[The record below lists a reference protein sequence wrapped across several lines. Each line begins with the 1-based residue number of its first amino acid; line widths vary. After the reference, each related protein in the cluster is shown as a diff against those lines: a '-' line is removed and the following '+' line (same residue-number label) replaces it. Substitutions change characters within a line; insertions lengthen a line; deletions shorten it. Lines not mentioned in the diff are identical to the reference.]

1 MTPEVPL
8 RTRASRLSTERRQEI
23 FEAVVELV
31 QAQGYE
37 ATTIEQ
43 VAAAARTSKATLYR
57 HWSDKPSLVV
67 AAVTGTSA
75 IDLAAI
81 DTGSLVTDLELLVD
95 MMAARAQRNLR
106 LALTLAE
113 ASQHDHDLAAA
124 YRRALEPELAVL
136 HAVGEHAVARGEVP
150 EPARVAHLRDLV
162 VGGLFGSVVFGGPV
176 EDVDREH
183 LRRHLHAVVVP
194 FLTGTGTG

>member
-1 MTPEVPL
+1 MSHDDAP
-8 RTRASRLSTERRQEI
+8 RRRRASRLSGERRQEI
-23 FEAVVELV
+23 FDAVVELV

-57 HWSDKPSLVV
+57 HWTDKPTLVV
-67 AAVTGTSA
+67 AAVTETSA
-75 IDLAAI
+75 IDLGAI
-81 DTGSLVTDLELLVD
+81 DTGSLVGDLELLVD

-113 ASQHDHDLAAA
+113 AGQHDRDLAAA

-136 HAVGEHAVARGEVP
+136 RAIGEQAVARGEVP
-150 EPARVAHLRDLV
+150 QPGRVEHLRDLV

-176 EDVDREH
+176 EDVDRDH

-194 FLTGTGTG
+194 FLTGT